1 MSKTELKRKREL
13 IHQALMESAK
23 KLIEEKKRL
32 GQQLVISENGVIK
45 LIEP

>member
-1 MSKTELKRKREL
+1 MSKAELKRRLEL
-13 IHQALMESAK
+13 IHQALMESSK

-32 GQQLVISENGVIK
+32 GQRLVISENGVIK